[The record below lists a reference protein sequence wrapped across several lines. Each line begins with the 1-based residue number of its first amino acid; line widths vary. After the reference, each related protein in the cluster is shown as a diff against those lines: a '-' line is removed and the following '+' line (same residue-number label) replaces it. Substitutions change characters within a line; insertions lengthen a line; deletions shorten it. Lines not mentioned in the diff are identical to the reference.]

1 MQLYYFSNDKS
12 HKNDD
17 VLNIKLLD
25 GVINKSESP
34 LFLGIRFDKH
44 LTFKNQLNYLK
55 EPCMKRLN
63 VLKILSK
70 KNWGLSLTQV
80 YNSLICSLFEYS
92 SVVYPCCPQQVYL
105 S

>member
-55 EPCMKRLN
+55 EACMKQIN
-63 VLKILSK
+63 VLRVLSNKI
-70 KNWGLSLTQV
+70 GDSLR
-80 YNSLICSLFEYS
+80 SH
-92 SVVYPCCPQQVYL
+92 
-105 S
+105 